1 MDRKAISDTKT
12 SKGEELISAIL
23 KSNNILFERE
33 KTFNDLKHG
42 LLRFDFYLP
51 ERNIII
57 EWDGLQH
64 FEQVS
69 YFQKTRK
76 DFLKGQENDRRK
88 NNYCLTNNIVLYR
101 IPYWE
106 QSNIKKIEDIF
117 QSKFIVTSMWHNDKI
132 KKDN

>member
-1 MDRKAISDTKT
+1 MT
-12 SKGEELISAIL
+12 SKGEELISVIL
-23 KSNNILFERE
+23 KNNNILFERE

-69 YFQKTRK
+69 YFQKTKVKKGRK
-76 DFLKGQENDRRK
+76 VLDEIAVSARKPQTKRVKRRPPGHWTEHLKE
-88 NNYCLTNNIVLYR
+88 TFV
-101 IPYWE
+101 
-106 QSNIKKIEDIF
+106 
-117 QSKFIVTSMWHNDKI
+117 
-132 KKDN
+132 